1 MCLPDPRRALLCQ
14 IFGAKQRPKVD
25 GDQMTLFFSAGNG
38 PFMGSRSGGLGL
50 ATLQRDWWFGL
61 TPTKTAAKAGRR
73 WVGEL
78 TTVEVVVGTAGQLRV
93 SADARHGRVVV
104 GVVGDK
110 TLTAKA
116 CEPIHGNVT
125 EAVVQWS
132 GVGHEASLGRLVGK
146 GVSLQFKLEP
156 GAVLFAFDV

>member
-1 MCLPDPRRALLCQ
+1 MR
-14 IFGAKQRPKVD
+14 
-25 GDQMTLFFSAGNG
+25 LFFSAGNG
-38 PFMGSRSGGLGL
+38 PFMGSRSGGLGV

-93 SADARHGRVVV
+93 SADARHGRIIV
-104 GVVGDK
+104 GVVGDD
-110 TLTAKA
+110 TLTAEA
-116 CEPIHGNVT
+116 CEPIRGNVT

-132 GVGHEASLGRLVGK
+132 GVGHGAAPLGRLVGK
-146 GVSLQFKLEP
+146 GISLQFKLEP